1 MYGEFR
7 VLSPAVEDKRGAVGR
22 FGNGGSESES
32 AVRAAALCSDV
43 EWSWIA
49 RLGRNS
55 VSVDVQFRSIVYT
68 TDCEKGD
75 LFENEGRFVEVGSRS
90 FGLSGRIMYCKV

>member
-1 MYGEFR
+1 VYGEFR
-7 VLSPAVEDKRGAVGR
+7 VLSPAVGRGQTGGRGWAR
-22 FGNGGSESES
+22 FGDGGSESES

-68 TDCEKGD
+68 TNCERR
-75 LFENEGRFVEVGSRS
+75 RFVR
-90 FGLSGRIMYCKV
+90 K